1 MSSGNFEG
9 SADESVSKP
18 RRRAK
23 QGDNGRKA
31 APHEGGSRSAES
43 RSFPRIA
50 VPMLV
55 TATHPSFGS
64 RECLIENI
72 SEDGVLLRIDAPD
85 LGVGAQLKLTLL
97 STSAVEHEAT
107 PTVAMTVARVAEHG
121 LGLSFASASARHL
134 WKSADR
140 RRRELV
146 VGLDYFQVQLNLLII
161 ADQRLLLLARQGRWL
176 LPNRFLQVG
185 QDMAEAAMQ
194 TLHELGCESPTLGPV
209 IGAESLSLPNVPET
223 ATLCVYQQVR
233 LAAPDISLSQDSPY
247 AEHRWISQARKLREL
262 TLATPGLESIVAA
275 TLEASAST
283 DQPGDQSSSDR

>member
-18 RRRAK
+18 RRRAN
-23 QGDNGRKA
+23 QGGHSRKA
-31 APHEGGSRSAES
+31 APHDGGSSAAEA

-72 SEDGVLLRIDAPD
+72 SEEGVLLRIDAPD
-85 LGVGAQLKLTLL
+85 LNVGAQLKLTLL

-140 RRRELV
+140 RRRELI
-146 VGLDYFQVQLNLLII
+146 VGLDYFQVQLNLLVV
-161 ADQRLLLLARQGRWL
+161 ADQRLLLLARQGRWF

-185 QDMAEAAMQ
+185 QEVAGAALQ
-194 TLHELGCESPTLGPV
+194 ALNELGCESPTLGPV
-209 IGAESLSLPNVPET
+209 IGAETLSLPSVPDP
-223 ATLCVYQQVR
+223 VR
-233 LAAPDISLSQDSPY
+233 LPAGSAGG
-247 AEHRWISQARKLREL
+247 ARH
-262 TLATPGLESIVAA
+262 LAFTG
-275 TLEASAST
+275 
-283 DQPGDQSSSDR
+283 QPLC